1 MHVYVEACNGDHY
14 LGRYEART
22 NNVNIG
28 ISIHFGIITSEPE
41 AIYVTY
47 IPFKAMRG
55 RIQLSLSLI
64 FVEKWSHLPT
74 NIGLLGTKTK
84 QHMIN
89 QFFYPRFGRMSRCD
103 LFQPIIVLYF
113 RVE

>member
-1 MHVYVEACNGDHY
+1 MYIIIMHVYVEACNGDHY

-47 IPFKAMRG
+47 IPFKAMRD

-74 NIGLLGTKTK
+74 NIGLLRPNSIWS
-84 QHMIN
+84 IN
-89 QFFYPRFGRMSRCD
+89 FFIQG
-103 LFQPIIVLYF
+103 L
-113 RVE
+113 VEWVDVTSSNQS

>member
-55 RIQLSLSLI
+55 RIQLSLSH
-64 FVEKWSHLPT
+64 FCRKMESPT
-74 NIGLLGTKTK
+74 N
-84 QHMIN
+84 QHRPTW
-89 QFFYPRFGRMSRCD
+89 Y
-103 LFQPIIVLYF
+103 
-113 RVE
+113 